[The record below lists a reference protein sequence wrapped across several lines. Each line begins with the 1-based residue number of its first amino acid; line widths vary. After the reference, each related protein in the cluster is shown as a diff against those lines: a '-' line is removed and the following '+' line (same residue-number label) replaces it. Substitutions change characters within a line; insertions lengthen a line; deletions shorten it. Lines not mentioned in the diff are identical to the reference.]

1 MAPHLPIRSLAL
13 ASAIVAG
20 SAFLT
25 APAGAA
31 PATASALPLGPAGL
45 SETRTTTTLQS
56 GVTLTRIVR
65 GTADPNDT
73 WTIEVSVPAGGNP
86 DPDGP
91 ATALSSQ
98 ADAEQ
103 AAADLDAAGLD
114 ARAERVTTPPTS
126 DYTPGTLGWRVRV
139 GRYAQSA
146 DASGDLAKVRAA
158 GFNGSTLFT
167 GWDGATSTGPWHVDV
182 LTIDPKAFRGRLVGS
197 YGADI
202 ETRETT
208 SATAQA
214 AGATAATNAGFFV
227 LDPKA
232 GAPGDPA
239 GLGVY
244 GGRLLSEATNG
255 RPAFVFHADG
265 SRSAVTRFTWQGAVV
280 GTGGRR
286 LVLDGIDRVPG
297 LIRNCGGTPDDQ
309 PTAHPQQDVTCTDA
323 DEAVLFTPQ
332 YGAST
337 PSGDGVEAVL
347 DAHGRVTE
355 VRSPRGGAVPAGGRT
370 VQAIGADA
378 AQLQSLA
385 RVGSRLRV
393 TSSLRTTD
401 GNTFSPSPSTYV
413 VNGGPELVRDGR
425 LHVTPQRDGMVH
437 PGDPSWYYGWAH
449 KRNPRTLV
457 GVDGRGRTVI
467 VTADGRSTS
476 SLGLSITEAG
486 AVARALGLRDAMN
499 LDGGGSTTMVVGG
512 QVINDPSDATGERPV
527 GDALLVLP

>member
-31 PATASALPLGPAGL
+31 PAATSALPLGPAGL
-45 SETRTTTTLQS
+45 SETRTTTNLQS

-65 GTADPNDT
+65 GAPDPNDA

-86 DPDGP
+86 DPDAP
-91 ATALSSQ
+91 AAALSSQ

-114 ARAERVTTPPTS
+114 ARAEQVTTPPTS
-126 DYTPGTLGWRVRV
+126 DYAPGTLGWRVRV

-167 GWDGATSTGPWHVDV
+167 GWDGAESTGPWHVDV
-182 LTIDPKAFRGRLVGS
+182 LTVDPKAFRGRLIGS

-208 SATAQA
+208 STTARAT
-214 AGATAATNAGFFV
+214 GATAATNAGFFV

-244 GGRLLSEATNG
+244 GGKLLSEATNG

-265 SRSAVTRFTWQGAVV
+265 RQSAVTRFTWQGAVV
-280 GTGGRR
+280 SADGQR

-309 PTAHPQQDVTCTDA
+309 PTAHPQQDITCTDA
-323 DEAVLFTPQ
+323 DESVMFTPQ
-332 YGAST
+332 YGAAT

-347 DAHGRVTE
+347 DSNGRVTA
-355 VRSPRGGAVPAGGRT
+355 VRSPRGGPVPAGGST
-370 VQAIGADA
+370 IQAVGTDA
-378 AQLQSLA
+378 AQLQSMA
-385 RVGSRLRV
+385 AVGSRLRV
-393 TSSLRTTD
+393 ASSLRTAD
-401 GNTFSPSPSTYV
+401 GNTVSPSPSTYV
-413 VNGGPELVRDGR
+413 VNGGPELVHNGVV
-425 LHVTPQRDGMVH
+425 HTTPQADGMVH
-437 PGDPSWYYGWAH
+437 PGDPSFYYGWAH

-467 VTADGRSTS
+467 ITADGRSTA
-476 SLGLSITEAG
+476 SLGLSITEMA
-486 AVARALGLRDAMN
+486 AVAKALGLRNAMN

-512 QVINDPSDATGERPV
+512 QVINAPSDATGERPV

>member
-1 MAPHLPIRSLAL
+1 MAPRLPLRSLTL
-13 ASAIVAG
+13 AVAVV
-20 SAFLT
+20 A
-25 APAGAA
+25 AGALLTTPA
-31 PATASALPLGPAGL
+31 AAHPATATALPLGPAGL
-45 SETRTTTTLQS
+45 SETRTTTTLQP

-65 GTADPNDT
+65 GMADPNDA
-73 WTIEVSVPAGGNP
+73 WTIEISVPAGGDP
-86 DPDGP
+86 DPDAP
-91 ATALSSQ
+91 ATALSSR

-103 AAADLDAAGLD
+103 AAADLEAAGLD

-126 DYTPGTLGWRVRV
+126 DYAPESLGWRVRV

-146 DASGDLAKVRAA
+146 DASGDLAKVKAA
-158 GFNGSTLFT
+158 GFGGSAVFT
-167 GWDGATSTGPWHVDV
+167 GWDGASSTGPWHVDV
-182 LTIDPKAFRGRLVGS
+182 LTVDPKAFHGRLVGS
-197 YGADI
+197 YGTDI

-208 SATAQA
+208 STTARAT
-214 AGATAATNAGFFV
+214 GATAATNAGFFV

-244 GGRLLSEATNG
+244 AGTLLSEATNG

-265 SRSAVTRFTWQGAVV
+265 RRSAVSRFSWHGAVV
-280 GTGGRR
+280 GVQGKR
-286 LVLDGIDRVPG
+286 LALDGIDRVPG

-323 DEAVLFTPQ
+323 DETVVFTPQ

-347 DAHGRVTE
+347 DRHGRVTA
-355 VRSPRGGAVPAGGRT
+355 VRSPRGGAVPAGGST

-378 AQLQSLA
+378 ARLQALA
-385 RVGSRLRV
+385 HVGSRLRV
-393 TSSLRTTD
+393 TSSLRTAD
-401 GNTFSPSPSTYV
+401 GHAVSPTRSTYV

-425 LHVTPQRDGMVH
+425 LHVTPRRDGMVH

-457 GVDGRGRTVI
+457 GVDARGRTVI
-467 VTADGRSTS
+467 VTADGRSTA

-512 QVINDPSDATGERPV
+512 RVVNAPSDATGERPV